1 MRVFHLN
8 WRRLR
13 LQLQRYSPPV
23 LVATTLW
30 LVWALLA
37 LALRGREVGQ
47 FLALLLLGL
56 FVLGG
61 GTLAALW
68 AFHTLRRQRQRDAAQ
83 QAQLIWLTQV
93 IQPRR
98 PLPSVGTWTADAEV
112 LVALWLCIRERR
124 PRRILELG
132 SGISTLIMAYA
143 LEANGQGELWS
154 LEDGAQYAEV
164 VRRQL
169 DDHGLGERATLLTA
183 PLRPWQLD
191 GATYQWYDLAALP
204 ADLEFDLLLVDG
216 PAGFLGPLARYPAL
230 PLLRNRLSD
239 GAFIFLDDYGR
250 QDEAASVRR
259 WLQEFPQLS
268 QETQRTQGGAAI
280 LRLGGTSSTGA

>member
-1 MRVFHLN
+1 MN

-13 LQLQRYSPPV
+13 LQLQRHSPPV
-23 LVATTLW
+23 LVATALW

-37 LALRGREVGQ
+37 LALRGREDGQ
-47 FLALLLLGL
+47 FFALLLLGL

-68 AFHTLRRQRQRDAAQ
+68 AFIELRRERLRDAAQ
-83 QAQLIWLTQV
+83 QGQLAWLTQTV
-93 IQPRR
+93 QPRR
-98 PLPSVGTWTADAEV
+98 PLPPAGTYTADAEV
-112 LVALWLCIRERR
+112 LVALWLHIRERR

-143 LEANGQGELWS
+143 LEANGQGKLWS
-154 LEDGAQYAEV
+154 LEDGTQYAEV

-183 PLRPWQLD
+183 PLQSWQLD
-191 GATYQWYDLAALP
+191 GATYPWYDLAALP
-204 ADLEFDLLLVDG
+204 AELEFDLLLVDG

-230 PLLRNRLSD
+230 PLLHNRLAD
-239 GAFIFLDDYGR
+239 GAFIFLDDYRR
-250 QDEAASVRR
+250 QDEAAIVRR

-268 QETQRTQGGAAI
+268 LETQETQRTQGGAAV